1 MFTGICENRYNATII
16 SFRQKGRYFNNLCFS
31 LHLRLSEQVSRQN
44 AGVMA
49 SLEVAIWK
57 LAGSSWRL
65 LTWLDQH
72 WSRNTAQ
79 QSQSH
84 SRTVSCNSGTTITFT
99 NRWLRRTKSWFIS
112 TRPQT
117 TAYETRPQAPLE
129 CWEGHAEVTLYRL
142 RDADLFVTLVILG
155 TAQWN
160 NINRSSAD
168 VSSCGAAPPNASYAM
183 WSTR

>member
-1 MFTGICENRYNATII
+1 MPMFSVRPRG
-16 SFRQKGRYFNNLCFS
+16 KYFNNLCFS
-31 LHLRLSEQVSRQN
+31 LHFRLSGQASKKN
-44 AGVMA
+44 ASVMA
-49 SLEVAIWK
+49 SPEVAIWK
-57 LAGSSWRL
+57 LAGSSWHV

-72 WSRNTAQ
+72 WSRNITR

-84 SRTVSCNSGTTITFT
+84 SRTASCNSETTTT
-99 NRWLRRTKSWFIS
+99 VTDRWLRRTKSWFIS

-117 TAYETRPQAPLE
+117 TASETQPRAPLE

-142 RDADLFVTLVILG
+142 RDADLFVTLVIWG

-168 VSSCGAAPPNASYAM
+168 VSSCGAAPSNASYAM

>member
-1 MFTGICENRYNATII
+1 MPII
-16 SFRQKGRYFNNLCFS
+16 SIRPNAKYFNNLCFS
-31 LHLRLSEQVSRQN
+31 FHLRLSEQVSRQN

-57 LAGSSWRL
+57 LAGNSWRL

-72 WSRNTAQ
+72 WSRNITR

-84 SRTVSCNSGTTITFT
+84 SRTASCNSETTTT
-99 NRWLRRTKSWFIS
+99 VTDWWLLKRRTKSWFIS

-117 TAYETRPQAPLE
+117 TAYETRLRAPRE
-129 CWEGHAEVTLYRL
+129 CWEGHAAVTLYRL
-142 RDADLFVTLVILG
+142 RDADLFVTLGIWG

-168 VSSCGAAPPNASYAM
+168 VSSCGAVQSNAIYAT

>member
-1 MFTGICENRYNATII
+1 MSII
-16 SFRQKGRYFNNLCFS
+16 SVKANGKYFNNLCFS
-31 LHLRLSEQVSRQN
+31 LHLRLSEQVSRKN
-44 AGVMA
+44 ASVMA

-72 WSRNTAQ
+72 WSRNITH

-84 SRTVSCNSGTTITFT
+84 SRTASCNSEKTTTVT
-99 NRWLRRTKSWFIS
+99 DRWLRRTKSWFIS

-117 TAYETRPQAPLE
+117 TASETQPQAPLE

-168 VSSCGAAPPNASYAM
+168 VSSCGAAPSNASYAT
-183 WSTR
+183 WSIR